1 MKMEITINNS
11 DKSFEYGAGY
21 QHVIE
26 ANGFDLDTE
35 DKIIIRGFGAYGY
48 INEFSGA
55 ELIAELDRII
65 NEEYDANAKDVS
77 SHEEIKTAINEIKK
91 IYESEAA

>member
-11 DKSFEYGAGY
+11 DKSFEYGQGF
-21 QHVIE
+21 QNVIE

-35 DKIIIRGFGAYGY
+35 DIIIIRGFGDYGY
-48 INEFSGA
+48 LNDLSGSK
-55 ELIAELDRII
+55 LIEELDRII

-77 SHEEIKTAINEIKK
+77 SHEDIKTAINEIKK